1 MVFIDNKDQTGHYE
15 NIFYKNEENNVVFV
29 PLLRLTDVTKKKM
42 EKTEANFKKILHDH
56 KSTIYSVC
64 YMFSQEHDEVEDL
77 FQETLIN
84 LWNGLDTFE
93 ERSGIG
99 TWVWRI
105 ALNTCITSERKKK
118 RRVDTVPLS
127 IDRDF
132 LDDNNAE
139 SRQTK
144 LLHNRISRLQPFD
157 RAIVLLW
164 LENMSYD
171 DIAAIVGITTKAVGV
186 RLVRIREQL
195 KQMNDN
201 TTN

>member
-1 MVFIDNKDQTGHYE
+1 
-15 NIFYKNEENNVVFV
+15 
-29 PLLRLTDVTKKKM
+29 M
-42 EKTEANFKKILHDH
+42 EKTEDNFRRILHEH

-64 YMFSQEHDEVEDL
+64 YMFSKDQDEVNDL

-84 LWNGLDTFE
+84 LWNGLDSFE
-93 ERSGIG
+93 GRSATG

-105 ALNTCITSERKKK
+105 ALNTCINSDRKKK

-132 LDDNNAE
+132 LEESEGE
-139 SRQTK
+139 SRQVK
-144 LLHNRISRLQPFD
+144 QLHQRISRLQPFD

-164 LENMSYD
+164 LESMSYD
-171 DIAAIVGITTKAVGV
+171 EIAAVVGITTKAVGV

-195 KQMNDN
+195 KNMTDN
-201 TTN
+201 T

>member
-1 MVFIDNKDQTGHYE
+1 
-15 NIFYKNEENNVVFV
+15 
-29 PLLRLTDVTKKKM
+29 M
-42 EKTEANFKKILHDH
+42 EKTESNFRQLLQEH

-64 YMFSQEHDEVEDL
+64 YMFSQEYDEVEDL

-84 LWNGLDTFE
+84 LWNSLDKFE
-93 ERSGIG
+93 GRSGIG

-105 ALNTCITSERKKK
+105 ALNTCITSDRKKK
-118 RRVDTVPLS
+118 KRVDTVPLT

-132 LDDNNAE
+132 HDENTVE
-139 SRQTK
+139 SRQVK
-144 LLHNRISRLQPFD
+144 LLHQRISRLQPFD

-195 KQMNDN
+195 KNMNDK
-201 TTN
+201 

>member
-1 MVFIDNKDQTGHYE
+1 MG
-15 NIFYKNEENNVVFV
+15 
-29 PLLRLTDVTKKKM
+29 VTKKKM
-42 EKTEANFKKILHDH
+42 EKNESNFRQLLLEY

-84 LWNGLDTFE
+84 LWNGLDKFE
-93 ERSGIG
+93 GRSGMG
-99 TWVWRI
+99 TWVWRV
-105 ALNTCITSERKKK
+105 ALNTCITSDRKKK
-118 RRVDTVPLS
+118 KRLDTVPLT

-132 LDDNNAE
+132 LDDDSVEN
-139 SRQTK
+139 RQTK
-144 LLHNRISRLQPFD
+144 LLHQRISRLQPFD

-171 DIAAIVGITTKAVGV
+171 DIAAIVGISTKAVGV

-195 KQMNDN
+195 KQMQDN
-201 TTN
+201 